1 MSFVEYRV
9 LLYQFSEEIDWQTQ
23 RRKLIFILRAYLS
36 DGSEGGITD
45 MDSLLTMLEEN
56 SILGIDRLSVMK
68 ELLKEIGKWDLLRRI
83 ERFEI
88 KRKDYKQLLEKIS
101 HALDE
106 SNELQRLISICR
118 GKNLI
123 ARESEEDIVD
133 VNALFTV
140 LEQQNNLGIEDL
152 TLLKTLAKEVE
163 KPDVCRLLEEFEK
176 KRKQEEDAERERRER
191 EDNIRRA
198 RGTEQFLTEILSFF
212 LNISSNFLGQTL
224 I

>member
-56 SILGIDRLSVMK
+56 SILGIDRLNVMK

-133 VNALFTV
+133 VNGLFTM
-140 LEQQNNLGIEDL
+140 LEQQNSFGIEDL
-152 TLLKTLAKEVE
+152 TLLKTLANEVG
-163 KPDVCRLLEEFEK
+163 KPDLCRLLEEFEK
-176 KRKQEEDAERERRER
+176 KRKQEDAERERRER

-198 RGTEQFLTEILSFF
+198 RGTEQFLNEILSFF

>member
-133 VNALFTV
+133 VNGLFTM
-140 LEQQNNLGIEDL
+140 LEQQNSFGIEDL
-152 TLLKTLAKEVE
+152 TLLKTLANEVG
-163 KPDVCRLLEEFEK
+163 KPDLCRLLEEFEK
-176 KRKQEEDAERERRER
+176 KRKQEDAERERRER

-198 RGTEQFLTEILSFF
+198 RGTEQFLNEILSFF

>member
-1 MSFVEYRV
+1 MSVVEYRV
-9 LLYQFSEEIDWQTQ
+9 LLYQFSEEIDWRTQ
-23 RRKLIFILRAYLS
+23 RRKLIFILRAYLPDGTQGNIS
-36 DGSEGGITD
+36 DI
-45 MDSLLTMLEEN
+45 DSLLTMLEEK
-56 SILGIDRLSVMK
+56 SILGIDRLNVMK

-133 VNALFTV
+133 VNGLFTM
-140 LEQQNNLGIEDL
+140 LEQQNSFGIEDL
-152 TLLKTLAKEVE
+152 TLLKTLANEVG
-163 KPDVCRLLEEFEK
+163 KPDLCRLLEEFEK
-176 KRKQEEDAERERRER
+176 KRKQEEDAERKRRER
-191 EDNIRRA
+191 EDNIRKA
-198 RGTEQFLTEILSFF
+198 RGEEQFITEFF
-212 LNISSNFLGQTL
+212 LFPKQL
-224 I
+224 IKFS

>member
-1 MSFVEYRV
+1 MSVVEYRV
-9 LLYQFSEEIDWQTQ
+9 LLYQFSEEIDWRTQ
-23 RRKLIFILRAYLS
+23 RRKLIFILRAYLPDGTQGNIS
-36 DGSEGGITD
+36 DI
-45 MDSLLTMLEEN
+45 DSLLTMLEEK
-56 SILGIDRLSVMK
+56 SILGIDRLNVMK

-133 VNALFTV
+133 VNGLFTM
-140 LEQQNNLGIEDL
+140 LEQQNSFGIEDL
-152 TLLKTLAKEVE
+152 TLLKTLANEVG
-163 KPDVCRLLEEFEK
+163 KPDLCRLLEEFEK
-176 KRKQEEDAERERRER
+176 KRKQEEDAERKRRER
-191 EDNIRRA
+191 EDNIRKA
-198 RGTEQFLTEILSFF
+198 RGEEQFLTEFF
-212 LNISSNFLGQTL
+212 LFPKQL
-224 I
+224 IKFS

>member
-1 MSFVEYRV
+1 MSVVEYRV
-9 LLYQFSEEIDWQTQ
+9 LLYQFSEEIDWRTQ
-23 RRKLIFILRAYLS
+23 RRKLIFILRAYLPDGTQGNIS
-36 DGSEGGITD
+36 DI
-45 MDSLLTMLEEN
+45 DSLLTMLEEK
-56 SILGIDRLSVMK
+56 SVLGIDRLNVMK

-133 VNALFTV
+133 VNGLFTM
-140 LEQQNNLGIEDL
+140 LEQQNSFGIEDL
-152 TLLKTLAKEVE
+152 TLLKTLANEVG
-163 KPDVCRLLEEFEK
+163 KPDLCRLLEEFEK
-176 KRKQEEDAERERRER
+176 KRKQEEDAERKRRER
-191 EDNIRRA
+191 EDNIRKA
-198 RGTEQFLTEILSFF
+198 RGEEQFLTEFF
-212 LNISSNFLGQTL
+212 LFPKQL
-224 I
+224 IKFS

>member
-1 MSFVEYRV
+1 
-9 LLYQFSEEIDWQTQ
+9 
-23 RRKLIFILRAYLS
+23 
-36 DGSEGGITD
+36 

-56 SILGIDRLSVMK
+56 SILGIDRLNVMK

-88 KRKDYKQLLEKIS
+88 KRKDYKQLLEKII

-133 VNALFTV
+133 VNGLFTM
-140 LEQQNNLGIEDL
+140 LEQQNSFGIEDL
-152 TLLKTLAKEVE
+152 TLLKTLANEVG
-163 KPDVCRLLEEFEK
+163 KPDLCRLLEEFEK
-176 KRKQEEDAERERRER
+176 KRKQEEDAARERRER